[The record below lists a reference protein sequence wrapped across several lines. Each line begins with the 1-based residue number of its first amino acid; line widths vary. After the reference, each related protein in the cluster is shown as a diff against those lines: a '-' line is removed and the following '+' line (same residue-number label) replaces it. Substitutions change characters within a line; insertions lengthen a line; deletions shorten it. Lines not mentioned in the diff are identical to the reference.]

1 MAKEYRIRVTGKQR
15 DEIDI
20 DLMTQ
25 LVIMLGRQLAA
36 EAAEEED
43 LQKRY
48 DRSVKAAEAAG
59 AESAE

>member
-1 MAKEYRIRVTGKQR
+1 MAKQYRIRITGKQR
-15 DEIDI
+15 ETIDI

-48 DRSVKAAEAAG
+48 DRSVKAAEAAR
-59 AESAE
+59 AETAE

>member
-25 LVIMLGRQLAA
+25 IVIMLGRQLAA
-36 EAAEEED
+36 EAAEEE
-43 LQKRY
+43 LKKRY
-48 DRSVKAAEAAG
+48 DRSVKAAEAAL
-59 AESAE
+59 AETAE

>member
-1 MAKEYRIRVTGKQR
+1 MAKEYHIRVTGKQR

-25 LVIMLGRQLAA
+25 IIIMLGRQLAA
-36 EAAEEED
+36 EAAEQEE

-48 DRSVKAAEAAG
+48 DRSVKAAEAAQSET
-59 AESAE
+59 AE